1 VQKFVAKKGGIFGSC
16 IMGGTKVPVCNEF
29 CSRGR
34 FLDGVE
40 AQRGGAP
47 MTWGEIGQ
55 LMSGTGVLI
64 TSLCAGVTVTIIS
77 LYQKR
82 KQWVDDFR
90 ALYAEFWNDK
100 DISQVRR
107 WIVSNKL
114 YNEVLKPVLT
124 QRIEKGYN
132 DLDED
137 GSIKIDMIDKF
148 MSLIIQLE
156 TLEES
161 TRTKRHRALI
171 EKFLFSKHW
180 KEKVRSRPELREY
193 IATSWKG
200 EIEML

>member
-1 VQKFVAKKGGIFGSC
+1 
-16 IMGGTKVPVCNEF
+16 M
-29 CSRGR
+29 
-34 FLDGVE
+34 
-40 AQRGGAP
+40 QRGGAP

-55 LMSGTGVLI
+55 LMSGTGVLM
-64 TSLCAGVTVTIIS
+64 TSLCAGVTVTLVS
-77 LYQKR
+77 LHQKR

-114 YNEVLKPVLT
+114 YNEALKPVLT

-137 GSIKIDMIDKF
+137 GSMKIDMIDKF
-148 MSLIIQLE
+148 MALIIRLE

-161 TRTKRHRALI
+161 TRTKRQKAVI
-171 EKFLFSKHW
+171 ERFLFSKHW
-180 KEKVRSRPELREY
+180 KDKARSRPELREY
-193 IATSWKG
+193 IATSWKDENEASPQQAAG
-200 EIEML
+200 YHKEGHCL

>member
-1 VQKFVAKKGGIFGSC
+1 
-16 IMGGTKVPVCNEF
+16 MD
-29 CSRGR
+29 
-34 FLDGVE
+34 LDGSWLVAVFGMGWTCQE
-40 AQRGGAP
+40 ESAP

-55 LMSGTGVLI
+55 LMSGAGVLM
-64 TSLCAGVTVTIIS
+64 TSLCAGVTVTLIS

-82 KQWVDDFR
+82 RQWVDDFR
-90 ALYAEFWNDK
+90 TLYAEFWNDK

-114 YNEVLKPVLT
+114 YNEVLQPILT

-137 GSIKIDMIDKF
+137 GSMKIDMIDKF

-161 TRTKRHRALI
+161 TRTQRQRTLI
-171 EKFLFSKHW
+171 ERFLFSKHW
-180 KEKVRSRPELREY
+180 KDKASSRPELREY
-193 IATSWKG
+193 IATAWKG
-200 EIEML
+200 ELER

>member
-1 VQKFVAKKGGIFGSC
+1 
-16 IMGGTKVPVCNEF
+16 MGVTKVPVCNA
-29 CSRGR
+29 CCARGR
-34 FLDGVE
+34 FLDGV
-40 AQRGGAP
+40 AMQRGGTP

-114 YNEVLKPVLT
+114 YNDVLKPVLT

-137 GSIKIDMIDKF
+137 GSMKIDMIDKF
-148 MSLIIQLE
+148 MSLIIRLE

-161 TRTKRHRALI
+161 TRTKRQRALI
-171 EKFLFSKHW
+171 ERFFICKTLEGKS
-180 KEKVRSRPELREY
+180 ELAFRTQGICSNKLER
-193 IATSWKG
+193 
-200 EIEML
+200 

>member
-1 VQKFVAKKGGIFGSC
+1 MQRE
-16 IMGGTKVPVCNEF
+16 GT
-29 CSRGR
+29 
-34 FLDGVE
+34 
-40 AQRGGAP
+40 P

-55 LMSGTGVLI
+55 LMSGAGVLI
-64 TSLCAGVTVTIIS
+64 TSLCAAVTVTIIS

-114 YNEVLKPVLT
+114 YDEILKPLLT

-148 MSLIIQLE
+148 MSLIIRLE

-161 TRTKRHRALI
+161 TRTKRQMALI
-171 EKFLFSKHW
+171 ERFLFSKHW
-180 KEKVRSRPELREY
+180 KNKVRSRPELREY
-193 IATSWKG
+193 IAKSWKG
-200 EIEML
+200 EIEMP

>member
-1 VQKFVAKKGGIFGSC
+1 
-16 IMGGTKVPVCNEF
+16 
-29 CSRGR
+29 
-34 FLDGVE
+34 
-40 AQRGGAP
+40 

-55 LMSGTGVLI
+55 LMSGTGVLV

-77 LYQKR
+77 LHQKR

-107 WIVSNKL
+107 CIVSNKL
-114 YNEVLKPVLT
+114 YNELLKPVLT

-137 GSIKIDMIDKF
+137 GSLKIDMIDKF
-148 MSLIIQLE
+148 MSLILRLE

-161 TRTKRHRALI
+161 TRTKRQKAVI
-171 EKFLFSKHW
+171 ERFLFSKSW
-180 KEKVRSRPELREY
+180 KDKVRARPELREY

-200 EIEML
+200 AIDML

>member
-1 VQKFVAKKGGIFGSC
+1 
-16 IMGGTKVPVCNEF
+16 
-29 CSRGR
+29 
-34 FLDGVE
+34 
-40 AQRGGAP
+40 

-64 TSLCAGVTVTIIS
+64 TSLCAGVTVIIIP

-137 GSIKIDMIDKF
+137 GSTKIDMIDKF
-148 MSLIIQLE
+148 MSLVVQLE

-161 TRTKRHRALI
+161 TRTKRQRTLVGR
-171 EKFLFSKHW
+171 FLFSKH
-180 KEKVRSRPELREY
+180 
-193 IATSWKG
+193 
-200 EIEML
+200 

>member
-1 VQKFVAKKGGIFGSC
+1 
-16 IMGGTKVPVCNEF
+16 
-29 CSRGR
+29 
-34 FLDGVE
+34 
-40 AQRGGAP
+40 

-55 LMSGTGVLI
+55 LMSGAGVLI
-64 TSLCAGVTVTIIS
+64 TSLCAGVTVTLVS
-77 LYQKR
+77 LHQKR

-114 YNEVLKPVLT
+114 YNEALKPVLT

-137 GSIKIDMIDKF
+137 GSMKIDMIDKF
-148 MSLIIQLE
+148 MSLIIRLE

-161 TRTKRHRALI
+161 TKIKRQKAVI
-171 EKFLFSKHW
+171 EKFLFAKHW
-180 KEKVRSRPELREY
+180 KDKASSRPYLREY
-193 IATSWKG
+193 LATGWKG
-200 EIEML
+200 EIEMR

>member
-1 VQKFVAKKGGIFGSC
+1 VQPINNFVLVAI
-16 IMGGTKVPVCNEF
+16 
-29 CSRGR
+29 

-40 AQRGGAP
+40 MQRGGAP

-55 LMSGTGVLI
+55 FMSGAGVLL
-64 TSLCAGVTVTIIS
+64 TSLCAGVTVTLIS

-90 ALYAEFWNDK
+90 ALYTEFWNDK

-114 YNEVLKPVLT
+114 YNEVLKPVLK
-124 QRIEKGYN
+124 QRIERGYN

-137 GSIKIDMIDKF
+137 GSMKIDMIDKF
-148 MSLIIQLE
+148 MSLIIRLE

-161 TRTKRHRALI
+161 TRIKRRKALI
-171 EKFLFSKHW
+171 ERFLFSKHW
-180 KEKVRSRPELREY
+180 KDKASSRPELRVY
-193 IATSWKG
+193 VTTSWKG
-200 EIEML
+200 AIEIPNKST

>member
-1 VQKFVAKKGGIFGSC
+1 MLFSWPF
-16 IMGGTKVPVCNEF
+16 F
-29 CSRGR
+29 
-34 FLDGVE
+34 DGLE

-90 ALYAEFWNDK
+90 TLYAEFWNDK

-124 QRIEKGYN
+124 DRIEKGYN

-137 GSIKIDMIDKF
+137 GSMKIDMIDKF
-148 MSLIIQLE
+148 MSLIIRLE

-161 TRTKRHRALI
+161 TRTKRQRVLI

-180 KEKVRSRPELREY
+180 KEKVSSRPELREY

-200 EIEML
+200 EIGMPQGSL

>member
-1 VQKFVAKKGGIFGSC
+1 VC
-16 IMGGTKVPVCNEF
+16 IGF
-29 CSRGR
+29 YSRGR
-34 FLDGVE
+34 FLDGVKT
-40 AQRGGAP
+40 QRGGAP

-64 TSLCAGVTVTIIS
+64 TSVCAGVTVTIIS

-114 YNEVLKPVLT
+114 YDEVLKPILT

-137 GSIKIDMIDKF
+137 GSMKIDMIDKF
-148 MSLIIQLE
+148 MSLIIRLE

-161 TRTKRHRALI
+161 TRTKRQKALT

-180 KEKVRSRPELREY
+180 KEKVSSRPELREY

-200 EIEML
+200 VIEML

>member
-1 VQKFVAKKGGIFGSC
+1 
-16 IMGGTKVPVCNEF
+16 
-29 CSRGR
+29 
-34 FLDGVE
+34 
-40 AQRGGAP
+40 
-47 MTWGEIGQ
+47 MTWGEMGQ
-55 LMSGTGVLI
+55 LMSGAGVLM

-90 ALYAEFWNDK
+90 ALYTEFWNDK

-114 YNEVLKPVLT
+114 YHAVLKPVLK
-124 QRIEKGYN
+124 QRIERGYN

-137 GSIKIDMIDKF
+137 GSMKIDMIDKF
-148 MSLIIQLE
+148 MSLIIRLE

-161 TRTKRHRALI
+161 TRIKRRKALI
-171 EKFLFSKHW
+171 ERFLFSKHW
-180 KEKVRSRPELREY
+180 KDKATSRPELRED

-200 EIEML
+200 AIEIPSKSA

>member
-1 VQKFVAKKGGIFGSC
+1 VLVAVFGMRWNC
-16 IMGGTKVPVCNEF
+16 QEE
-29 CSRGR
+29 R
-34 FLDGVE
+34 
-40 AQRGGAP
+40 AP

-55 LMSGTGVLI
+55 LMSGAGVLM

-82 KQWVDDFR
+82 RQWVDDFR
-90 ALYAEFWNDK
+90 TLYAEFWNDK

-114 YNEVLKPVLT
+114 YDEVLKPVLT

-137 GSIKIDMIDKF
+137 GSMKIDMIDKF

-161 TRTKRHRALI
+161 TRTQRQRTLI
-171 EKFLFSKHW
+171 ERFLYSKHW
-180 KEKVRSRPELREY
+180 KDKSRARPELREY
-193 IATSWKG
+193 IATAWKG
-200 EIEML
+200 ELER